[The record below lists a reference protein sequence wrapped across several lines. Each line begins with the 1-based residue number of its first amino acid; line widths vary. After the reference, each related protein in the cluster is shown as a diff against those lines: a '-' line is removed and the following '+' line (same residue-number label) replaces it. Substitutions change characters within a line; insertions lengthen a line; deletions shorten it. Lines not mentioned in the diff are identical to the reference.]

1 MMKYSM
7 NLKNE
12 KNNVKNQILSR
23 NILFNSLKI
32 KAFELERINPNF

>member
-1 MMKYSM
+1 M

-23 NILFNSLKI
+23 NVVFLFDILKI
-32 KAFELERINPNF
+32 KAFELEQINPNF